1 VKLYTRTGDG
11 GSTGLFGGQR
21 VDKDAIRVEAY
32 GTVDE
37 LNAALGL
44 AVVACDNPQLHAALT
59 RIQSRLFDLG
69 ADLCSPASQNKPM
82 TVTDAHVA
90 ELESLIDEATDDL
103 PELRN
108 FILPGG
114 TELAARLHLAR
125 TIARRAERRVV
136 SLAHSE
142 PVSEAVLPYLNRL
155 NDLLFTLA
163 RRANH
168 LAGVEDVPWTPEQI
182 DPE

>member
-1 VKLYTRTGDG
+1 MKLYTRTGDD

-44 AVVACDNPQLHAALT
+44 ALVACEDAALRDALT
-59 RIQSRLFDLG
+59 KIQSRLFDVG
-69 ADLCSPASQNKPM
+69 ADLCSPTEDKKPRS
-82 TVTDAHVA
+82 VTRDHIA
-90 ELESLIDEATDDL
+90 ELEALIDQLNDPL
-103 PELRN
+103 PELRS

-136 SLAHSE
+136 SLSRSE
-142 PVSEAVLPYLNRL
+142 PVTETILPYLNRL
-155 NDLLFTLA
+155 NDLLFNMA
-163 RRANH
+163 RRANQ
-168 LAGVEDVPWTPEQI
+168 LAGIEDIPWKPEKR
-182 DPE
+182 